1 MPQEAVITDVADML
15 VFDDDTVRELRL
27 VTELMVV
34 ASQAPGPL
42 DQDVI
47 DGALGIERAPRTF
60 PTQRGRTQGSAQPG
74 A

>member
-1 MPQEAVITDVADML
+1 MISDVVDML
-15 VFDDDTVRELRL
+15 AFDDETVRELRL

-47 DGALGIERAPRTF
+47 DGALGIERAPRTL
-60 PTQRGRTQGSAQPG
+60 PTQRGHDQPD